1 MFLKLI
7 KMKTS
12 IKHNYLKHKETIH
25 NFTWRALQIFG
36 KQGITFF
43 IFILCAKLLT
53 PYDFGIYNYILAIIY
68 LLIIFGDFGIST
80 ATSKYVAEYNA
91 TNKNKSKLILFN
103 SLIIILGLG
112 AIVTLLTLFCGSYF
126 LREKYV
132 YVLYALPMLFLAP
145 ISSLYDGIFRGSKR
159 FKELAII
166 FLFVGLVS
174 IIFVYLLVKNYG
186 LIGALISQ
194 SLFYLVLVLA
204 LFFIYGNLHI
214 QFDKQLMRT
223 IFNYSLV
230 IGVSSIAYF
239 LYSRVD
245 IIILGHYGYVEEI
258 GYYELINKGFE
269 LMFLPFAL
277 LAQVV
282 APNITTYF
290 SNKEYSKVRVK
301 LNFFMKLIIPVAILI
316 AIIFYFTFPQIIK
329 IFLPEYYVEEMLI
342 AIFILSF
349 LIPTKI
355 WGVFQTQ
362 SFIVATG
369 FAKIIAVTTL
379 LGGILNVILDII
391 FINLIGFTGVFWV
404 TLMIHSLNI
413 IFQTFYYKH
422 KIGQI

>member
-1 MFLKLI
+1 MKLLLKN
-7 KMKTS
+7 S
-12 IKHNYLKHKETIH
+12 YLNHKETIH
-25 NFTWRALQIFG
+25 NFTWRALQLFG
-36 KQGITFF
+36 KQGLTFF

-53 PYDFGIYNYILAIIY
+53 PHEFGVYNYILAIIY

-91 TNKNKSKLILFN
+91 TDQNKVKLILFN

-112 AIVTLLTLFCGSYF
+112 TIVTVLTILVGSY
-126 LREKYV
+126 LLDEKYA

-145 ISSLYDGIFRGSKR
+145 ISSLYDGIFRGLKR
-159 FKELAII
+159 FRELAII
-166 FLFVGLVS
+166 SLSVGFVSV
-174 IIFVYLLVKNYG
+174 IFVYLLVRNYG

-194 SLFYLVLVLA
+194 SLFYMVLVLVLFCA
-204 LFFIYGNLHI
+204 YGNLYL
-214 QFDKQLMRT
+214 QFDKQLMKT

-230 IGVSSIAYF
+230 IGISSIGYF

-245 IIILGHYGYVEEI
+245 IIVLGHYGYIEEI

-282 APNITTYF
+282 APNITAYY
-290 SNKEYSKVRVK
+290 SRNDYSKVRKK
-301 LNFFMKLIIPVAILI
+301 LYFFMKLIIPTSILI
-316 AIIFYFTFPQIIK
+316 AGLFYITFPQAIK
-329 IFLPEYYVEEMLI
+329 IFLPEYYGEEMFI
-342 AIFILSF
+342 AVSILSF
-349 LIPTKI
+349 LIPAKI

-369 FAKIIAVTTL
+369 FAKIIAVTTM

>member
-1 MFLKLI
+1 
-7 KMKTS
+7 MKTF

-68 LLIIFGDFGIST
+68 LLIIFCDFGISS

-91 TNKNKSKLILFN
+91 TDKSKLKLILFN
-103 SLIIILGLG
+103 SLIIIMGLG
-112 AIVTLLTLFCGSYF
+112 VIVTLLTILSGSYF
-126 LREKYV
+126 LNKKYV
-132 YVLYALPMLFLAP
+132 YMLYVLPMLFLTP
-145 ISSLYDGIFRGSKR
+145 ISSLYDGIFRGLKR

-166 FLFVGLVS
+166 SLSVGFVS
-174 IIFVYLLVKNYG
+174 IIFVYLLVNNYG

-204 LFFIYGNLHI
+204 LFFVYGNLHI
-214 QFDKQLMRT
+214 QIDKQLVKT

-230 IGVSSIAYF
+230 IGISSIGYF

-245 IIILGHYGYVEEI
+245 IIVLGHYGYVEEI
-258 GYYELINKGFE
+258 GYYELVNQGFI

-277 LAQVV
+277 LGQVI
-282 APNITTYF
+282 APNITAYF
-290 SNKEYSKVRVK
+290 SRKDYSKVRKK
-301 LNFFMKLIIPVAILI
+301 LYFFMKLIIPIAILI
-316 AIIFYFTFPQIIK
+316 AGLFYFIFPQIIK
-329 IFLPEYYVEEMLI
+329 IFLSEYYVEEMLI

-349 LIPTKI
+349 LIPAKI

-379 LGGILNVILDII
+379 LGGVLNVILDII

-404 TLMIHSLNI
+404 TLAIHSINI

>member
-1 MFLKLI
+1 MLNLFLS
-7 KMKTS
+7 TYFS
-12 IKHNYLKHKETIH
+12 HKETIH
-25 NFTWRALQIFG
+25 NFTWRFLQILG

-53 PYDFGIYNYILAIIY
+53 PYDFGIYNYTLAIIY
-68 LLIIFGDFGIST
+68 FLIIFGDFGIST

-91 TNKNKSKLILFN
+91 TDKNKLKLVLFN
-103 SLIIILGLG
+103 SLILTISLG
-112 AIVTLLTLFCGSYF
+112 AVVTLLTLLFGSYI
-126 LREKYV
+126 LDDKYIYII
-132 YVLYALPMLFLAP
+132 YVLPMLFLAP
-145 ISSLYDGIFRGSKR
+145 ISSLYDGIFRGLKR

-166 FLFVGLVS
+166 SLSIGLLS
-174 IIFVYLLVKNYG
+174 IIFVYLLVENYG

-194 SLFYLVLVLA
+194 SLFYLFLVLS
-204 LFFIYGNLHI
+204 LFFVYGNLCFQI
-214 QFDKQLMRT
+214 DRQLMRT
-223 IFNYSLV
+223 VFNYSLI
-230 IGVSSIAYF
+230 IGISSIAYY

-245 IIILGHYGYVEEI
+245 IIVLGHYGYVKEI

-277 LAQVV
+277 LAQVL

-290 SNKEYSKVRVK
+290 SKKEYSKVRTK
-301 LNFFMKLIIPVAILI
+301 FNFFTKLIIPLAILM
-316 AIIFYFTFPQIIK
+316 AILFYFTFPQIIK
-329 IFLPEYYVEEMLI
+329 LFFAEYYVEEMLI

-369 FAKIIAVTTL
+369 FAKIITVTTL
-379 LGGILNVILDII
+379 LGGILNVILDVTSIH
-391 FINLIGFTGVFWV
+391 LIGFTGVFWV
-404 TLMIHSLNI
+404 TLMIHSFNI
-413 IFQTFYYKH
+413 IFQTIYYKH